1 MILYPPNKAVL
12 LKVGRA
18 GSVVYKVNKDP
29 TDREI
34 CYRNSWCQRLSF
46 WKLSLLPDSGH
57 SFSVT
62 FLGRAA
68 HLTGGDSGLVPC
80 LFQVELTKW
89 VTVKLEPYM
98 LMVVQKLTVVWP
110 QEITQGV
117 MMSDLPVPK
126 PIFLILMGVG
136 AGEMKVFTSC
146 VAYKEST

>member
-1 MILYPPNKAVL
+1 M
-12 LKVGRA
+12 
-18 GSVVYKVNKDP
+18 
-29 TDREI
+29 
-34 CYRNSWCQRLSF
+34 
-46 WKLSLLPDSGH
+46 
-57 SFSVT
+57 
-62 FLGRAA
+62 
-68 HLTGGDSGLVPC
+68 PC

-98 LMVVQKLTVVWP
+98 LMVVQRLTVVWP

-126 PIFLILMGVG
+126 PIFLILKGVG